1 MKYKSAAAFRH
12 ALEDRLRR
20 QAVASATPLAR
31 LRKMVAFER
40 FLARLVSAQPD
51 VWVLKGGLALQLRL
65 REHARTTQDMDLLFR
80 QPSPHGEIHAA
91 LVSAAL
97 RDLKDW
103 FSFEVARPARDDY
116 LRFPVQSL
124 LDGRLF
130 ETFHIDVGVGDPL
143 IEPPDTLTAP
153 SLLEF
158 AGIASTPIPA
168 YPLSQQIAEKVH
180 ALTRRYASGSSSRV
194 RDWMDI
200 LLMAQWQGLHAE
212 KLVQALQATFVVRG
226 THSIPTQMPSPPTSW
241 SRPFR
246 RLSEQT
252 GLEYASLE
260 DADRAMRRFLDPVLS
275 GQAAGQWNPI
285 RWQWEK
291 PGATP

>member
-1 MKYKSAAAFRH
+1 MKYESSAAFRH

-20 QAVASATPLAR
+20 QAVASGTPLAR

-40 FLARLVSAQPD
+40 FLARLVAVQPD
-51 VWVLKGGLALQLRL
+51 AWVLKGGLALQLRL
-65 REHARTTQDMDLLFR
+65 REHARATQDMDLLFR
-80 QPSPHGEIHAA
+80 QPSAYGEIHDA

-97 RDLKDW
+97 HNLMDW

-130 ETFHIDVGVGDPL
+130 ETFHIDVGIGDPL
-143 IEPPDTLTAP
+143 IESPDMLTAP

-158 AGIASTPIPA
+158 AGIAPTQIPS

-180 ALTRRYASGSSSRV
+180 ALTRRYASGESSRV
-194 RDWMDI
+194 RDWVDI
-200 LLMAQWQGLHAE
+200 LLMAQWQGLRAE
-212 KLVQALQATFVVRG
+212 KLHQAVQATFAARG
-226 THSIPTQMPSPPTSW
+226 THSLPGQMPSPPASW

-246 RLSEQT
+246 RLCEQT
-252 GLEYASLE
+252 GLEYTSLE
-260 DADRAMRRFLDPVLS
+260 DADQAMRRFLDPVLS
-275 GQAAGQWNPI
+275 GQAAGPWNPV
-285 RWQWEK
+285 RWQWGE
-291 PGATP
+291 